1 MPSAASRSPRP
12 RVALAGSCS
21 ALVYVHVMRSIQ
33 SYIAVQTLS
42 GLGPC
47 RWGTSAHADHAALL
61 DADHAHQGLRLA
73 PWRCTQK
80 EQKKATEDSPT
91 RSLYANNLIQGLD
104 IIVRQIL
111 YRGFSIIGNRF
122 RILSII
128 GNLFR
133 KTNRGSPAACSLS
146 ACYCLLGAVSCWT
159 ARLLS
164 PKELGSNVMGWAVSL
179 GGLYRLL

>member
-1 MPSAASRSPRP
+1 MKFPTLPLCNLSTEISQKKKIWRACFFLLYQIAHQFARRGSR
-12 RVALAGSCS
+12 GSN
-21 ALVYVHVMRSIQ
+21 
-33 SYIAVQTLS
+33 

-80 EQKKATEDSPT
+80 EQKKATEDSP
-91 RSLYANNLIQGLD
+91 YANNLIQGLD

-111 YRGFSIIGNRF
+111 YRGFSIIGNR
-122 RILSII
+122 
-128 GNLFR
+128 FR